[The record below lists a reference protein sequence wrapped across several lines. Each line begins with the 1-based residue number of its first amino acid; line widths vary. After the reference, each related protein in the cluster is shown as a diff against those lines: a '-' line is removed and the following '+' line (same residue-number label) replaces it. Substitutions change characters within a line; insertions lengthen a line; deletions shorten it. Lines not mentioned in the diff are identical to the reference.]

1 MPPVSSSQ
9 IKRGVKNAFLVLT
22 SLAFSAHLSFAAE
35 QCSLEVEMRHWTMC
49 SQDVAF
55 PNGLRYVG
63 EFLNGMP
70 HGDGEF
76 FFANGSSYKG
86 QLRAGVP
93 NGVGRFAFAN
103 GDTYEGEW
111 RDEKAHGRG
120 VFRFSDGRSP
130 LIGLWER
137 DQFVRSEAGSESV
150 FSASDTQLPSLEKP
164 VQQAAKPVVSSPMTL
179 TVDASQPSLD
189 GAFNLVVRTSP
200 HVVSLKVDGIE
211 HGASATGLYELSWF
225 ARVGENIIEVV
236 AEDRNGVVR
245 RQLVTVNR
253 DLIEQKA
260 RLEPL
265 RPLRVV
271 PVTVSDSVAIIIGIE
286 KYRRISS
293 ADYASRDASAFYDYA
308 VRALGVP
315 PENIRLLLDEKAE
328 AAEVLRAF
336 KTWLPTRVNKGKTKI
351 YVFYSGHGLPSNDGR
366 SLYFL
371 PHEVDR
377 DLLARTAVSQ
387 KEVAEAIQLTNPRS
401 VTMFIDSCYSGQ
413 SRTGETLLASAR
425 PITLS
430 PKQATGLPENF
441 TVISASAL
449 DQISSS
455 SPELKHGIF
464 SYYLMRGMEGE
475 ADANKDKQITVGEM
489 QTYLSE
495 KVTRRAMGM
504 NRTQQPQVV
513 GDTSRVLVGR

>member
-1 MPPVSSSQ
+1 MRQVPCAN
-9 IKRGVKNAFLVLT
+9 KRTAKSTLLT
-22 SLAFSAHLSFAAE
+22 FIPLAFSAQLSFASE
-35 QCSLEVEMRHWTMC
+35 LCSLEIEMRHWTLC

-55 PNGLRYVG
+55 PNGLRYAG
-63 EFLNGMP
+63 EFLNGLP

-76 FFANGSSYKG
+76 SFPNGSTYKG

-93 NGVGRFAFAN
+93 NGVGRFVFAN

-111 RDEKAHGRG
+111 RDEKAHGKG

-137 DQFVRSEAGSESV
+137 DQFVKSETGTEGIAI
-150 FSASDTQLPSLEKP
+150 ALNPRPPSQKAP
-164 VQQAAKPVVSSPMTL
+164 VPETIEPVAPDPMML
-179 TVDASQPSLD
+179 TVEASQPGLD
-189 GAFNLVVRTSP
+189 GAFDMVVHTSP
-200 HVVSLKVDGIE
+200 NVVSLKIDGIE
-211 HGASATGLYELSWF
+211 QGASSTGLYKLSWF
-225 ARVGENIIEVV
+225 ARVGENVIEVV
-236 AEDRNGVVR
+236 AEDRNKAVKR
-245 RQLVTVNR
+245 EFVTVTRN
-253 DLIEQKA
+253 LIEQRA
-260 RLEPL
+260 HLEPL
-265 RPLRVV
+265 RPLKVV
-271 PVTVSDSVAIIIGIE
+271 PVAESNAVAIIIGIE

-293 ADYASRDASAFYDYA
+293 ADYASRDASTFYDYA

-315 PENIRLLLDEKAE
+315 RANIRLLIDEEAE

-336 KTWLPTRVNKGKTKI
+336 KSWLPTRVDKGKTKV
-351 YVFYSGHGLPSNDGR
+351 YVFYSGHGLPSDDG
-366 SLYFL
+366 SNLYFL

-387 KEVAEAIQLTNPRS
+387 KEVVEAIQLTNPKS

-425 PITLS
+425 PITLN
-430 PKQATGLPENF
+430 PKQEAILPKNF
-441 TVISASAL
+441 TVISASAP

-475 ADANKDKQITVGEM
+475 ADANGDKQITVGEM

-495 KVTRRAMGM
+495 NVARRAMGM